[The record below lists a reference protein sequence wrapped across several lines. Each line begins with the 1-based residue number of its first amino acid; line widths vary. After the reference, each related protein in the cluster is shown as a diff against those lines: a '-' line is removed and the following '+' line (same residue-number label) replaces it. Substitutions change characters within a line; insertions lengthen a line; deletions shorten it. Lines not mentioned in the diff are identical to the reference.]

1 MYNIYKMIN
10 NYNYNYN
17 NDKYERE
24 YFKTKLYCTV

>member
-10 NYNYNYN
+10 NYNN